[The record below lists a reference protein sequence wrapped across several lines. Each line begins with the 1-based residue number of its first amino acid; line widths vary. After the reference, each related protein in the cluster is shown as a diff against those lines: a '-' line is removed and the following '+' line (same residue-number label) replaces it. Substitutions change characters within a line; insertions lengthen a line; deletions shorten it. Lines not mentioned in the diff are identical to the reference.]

1 MIDQGVTK
9 MYWKS
14 TAYYLCK
21 KEKRQ
26 TLLDISAEL
35 SRATPKSRAHYMA
48 DMIWCAL
55 RYGAMFTEYGD
66 LDFAFRSKRNRA
78 TILTTFYNL
87 KLYDTINPQAYRWQF
102 HEKIEFLNTFASLIR
117 RDWLSFA
124 DADDRQIEAFLR
136 KHKRVV
142 LKKSYGDSGKQVQV
156 RNIPED
162 EGPADFRKYAEENG
176 FDMAEQCLTN
186 HPDIAVFNQTSLN
199 TIRITTVQIGG
210 KVDFLFAGLRV
221 GAKGSALDNISQ
233 GGSVAKIDL
242 NTGKIASEFR
252 TKRSSSNGEGKPENW
267 TGYQIPCW
275 DAVKRLVCEAAM
287 VIPQVGF
294 VAWDV
299 CVTENGPEIIEG
311 NESFGSVVMQLSCS
325 PTDPG
330 LKPKLEEI
338 LRNGGIK

>member
-1 MIDQGVTK
+1 
-9 MYWKS
+9 MYWKN
-14 TAYYLCK
+14 TASYLRR

-35 SRATPKSRAHYMA
+35 SKTAGKSRLYYMT
-48 DMIWCAL
+48 DMIGCAL

-66 LDFAFRSKRNRA
+66 LDFAWRTKENRK

-87 KLYDTINPQAYRWQF
+87 KLYDTVNPKTYRRQF
-102 HEKIEFLNTFASLIR
+102 HEKIKFLNAFSPLIR
-117 RDWLSFA
+117 RDWLSLA
-124 DADDRQIEAFLR
+124 DATDGQIQAFLA
-136 KHKRVV
+136 KNKRIV

-156 RNIPED
+156 RTVPEN
-162 EGPADFRKYAEENG
+162 ETPETFRKYATENG

-186 HPDIAVFNQTSLN
+186 HPDIAVFNESSLN
-199 TIRITTVQIGG
+199 TIRITTVQLGG

-221 GAKGSALDNISQ
+221 GAKGSELDNISQ

-242 NTGKIASEFR
+242 DTGRIASEFR
-252 TKRSSSNGEGKPENW
+252 TKRSSSQREGKPEDRI
-267 TGYQIPCW
+267 GYQLPYW
-275 DAVKRLVCEAAM
+275 DEVKKMAAAAAM

-294 VAWDV
+294 VAWDI

-325 PTDPG
+325 HIDPG